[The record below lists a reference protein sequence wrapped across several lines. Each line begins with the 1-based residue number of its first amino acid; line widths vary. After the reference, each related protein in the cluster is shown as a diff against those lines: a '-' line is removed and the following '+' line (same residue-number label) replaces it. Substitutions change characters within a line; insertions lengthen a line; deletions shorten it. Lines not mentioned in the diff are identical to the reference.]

1 MSAIGLDLS
10 KNYSFYTLPLA
21 WFFANLP
28 GFYAKSLASKMY
40 DVAYPR
46 HFAENVQKDEKLSK
60 QVKNKIFRCES
71 AAANGQETVAFYL
84 AAVLAAKH
92 AGVPVESINT
102 WCGVYLAT
110 RLAYNFTYIF
120 LQENRSLAPLR
131 SLVWNASVVSWV
143 VLFVKAGNRIF
154 D

>member
-1 MSAIGLDLS
+1 MSAIGLDMS

-28 GFYAKSLASKMY
+28 GFYAKSLAPKTY
-40 DVAYPR
+40 DIAYPR
-46 HFAENVQKDEKLSK
+46 QFSESVQKDQSLSK

-84 AAVLAAKH
+84 ASVIAANY

-102 WCGVYLAT
+102 WCGVYLVS
-110 RLAYNFTYIF
+110 RLVYNYVYVF
-120 LQENRSLAPLR
+120 LQENRNLAPVR
-131 SLVWNASVVSWV
+131 SLVWNAGIVSWV
-143 VLFVKAGNRIF
+143 VLFVKAGNRISG
-154 D
+154 